1 MVNNTE
7 FYKVRLTQIS
17 SSRWT
22 GAVAEAESIQVLGV
36 AKDASDADIKK
47 VRTRLPRRPAHVS

>member
-7 FYKVRLTQIS
+7 FYKVRIKQIS
-17 SSRWT
+17 SSWT
-22 GAVAEAESIQVLGV
+22 AAVAEADSIQVLGV

-47 VRTRLPRRPAHVS
+47 VRPRLPRRPAHVS